1 MAENSSFTFWSNM
14 KEAIDIYDDEI
25 YKYKL
30 YDALTE
36 YGLYGIWPEDDGTI
50 ESRNIIAFIQL
61 LVPSLDKSHN
71 FSKKVTESGAAGGRK
86 QKTTDE
92 QLIVAIQTA
101 AKIKMGVPT
110 RQEVV
115 DQVLALYK
123 VNVSTK
129 TISRR
134 FSDEEKQNIALKY
147 LEDIG
152 DKNNVP
158 QGQNL
163 SLEEEGQNRDKID
176 VPDVPEDKIG
186 TQGQNGGKINVPG
199 GFIF

>member
-1 MAENSSFTFWSNM
+1 MSENNSFTFWSNM
-14 KEAIDIYDDEI
+14 KEAIDVYDDVT

-36 YGLYGIWPEDDGTI
+36 YGLYGVWPEDDGSV
-50 ESRNIIAFIQL
+50 EARNIIAFIQL

-71 FSKKVTESGAAGGRK
+71 YSKKVVESGAAGGRK

-92 QLIVAIQTA
+92 QLVIAIQVA
-101 AKIKMGVPT
+101 AKNKMGVPT

-115 DQVLALYK
+115 DQVSALYGIK
-123 VNVSTK
+123 VSTK

-134 FSDEEKQNIALKY
+134 FSDEEKQSIALEY

-152 DKNNVP
+152 DKINVP
-158 QGQNL
+158 EGQNM
-163 SLEEEGQNRDKID
+163 SLAEQGQNRDKID
-176 VPDVPEDKIG
+176 VPRDKIG
-186 TQGQNGGKINVPG
+186 TQGQNGDTINVPG

>member
-1 MAENSSFTFWSNM
+1 MSENNSFTFWSNM
-14 KEAIDIYDDEI
+14 KEAIDVYDDVT

-36 YGLYGIWPEDDGTI
+36 YGLYGIWPEDDGSV
-50 ESRNIIAFIQL
+50 EARNIIAFIQL

-71 FSKKVTESGAAGGRK
+71 FSKKVAESGAVGGRK

-92 QLIVAIQTA
+92 QLITAIQIA
-101 AKIKMGVPT
+101 AKNKMGVPT

-115 DQVLALYK
+115 DQVSALYDIK
-123 VNVSTK
+123 VSTK

-134 FSDEEKQNIALKY
+134 FSDEEKQSIALEY

-152 DKNNVP
+152 DKINVP

-163 SLEEEGQNRDKID
+163 SLEEQGQNRDKID
-176 VPDVPEDKIG
+176 VPGDKIG
-186 TQGQNGGKINVPG
+186 TQGQNGDTYNVPG